1 MRIHEVKI
9 YQITLPF
16 LDEFSHSV
24 RTRSSAKNI
33 VVEVI
38 ADHGKIKGYGEGAPR
53 SYVTGETQQSV
64 TRSIKKIIEKN
75 SFPRD
80 LNEISQI
87 WDFVDGLPNGKEY
100 NAAICAL
107 EMALLDLL
115 GRGKKQ
121 SIIEYFPHDY
131 LNNRICY
138 GVALPLGA
146 KKRIL
151 EMARLI
157 KDMGINQLKLK
168 MGKNYDK
175 NKEIVEA
182 IHQVFGNRCDIKID
196 VNGVWNRELAVKHIS
211 LIKDHHIRVVEQP
224 MMPDNHEVAEFAKK
238 MQGDGVKIMADE
250 SACSFKEVEDISIKG
265 HYDMI
270 NVRLSKC
277 GGFRKSFRIIHFL
290 REKRIPY
297 QIACQLGESGLL
309 SAAGRILSLLC
320 KDALY
325 YDGSYDE
332 FLLKENVT
340 VDNVSFGYGGSAGPL
355 GGYGLGVQINT
366 KNLDRLSGGKI
377 LEIPVQ

>member
-1 MRIHEVKI
+1 
-9 YQITLPF
+9 
-16 LDEFSHSV
+16 
-24 RTRSSAKNI
+24 
-33 VVEVI
+33 
-38 ADHGKIKGYGEGAPR
+38 
-53 SYVTGETQQSV
+53 
-64 TRSIKKIIEKN
+64 
-75 SFPRD
+75 
-80 LNEISQI
+80 
-87 WDFVDGLPNGKEY
+87 
-100 NAAICAL
+100 
-107 EMALLDLL
+107 
-115 GRGKKQ
+115 
-121 SIIEYFPHDY
+121 
-131 LNNRICY
+131 
-138 GVALPLGA
+138 
-146 KKRIL
+146 
-151 EMARLI
+151 MARLI

-182 IHQVFGNRCDIKID
+182 IHQVFGNGCDIKID

-224 MMPDNHEVAEFAKK
+224 MMPDNHDVAEFSKK
-238 MQGDGVKIMADE
+238 LQGDGVKIMADE

-277 GGFRKSFRIIHFL
+277 GGFRKSFRIIHYL
-290 REKRIPY
+290 REKRIPF

-366 KNLDRLSGGKI
+366 RNLARLSGGKI
-377 LEIPVQ
+377 FKIPIH